1 MLRKFKIKIDGNEY
15 FVEMED
21 LNPQAAALETAT
33 PSVTENTVQNQT
45 PKENKVA
52 EKPAQQS
59 AASGGEGQEVPAPMP
74 GNIVKINVEV
84 GQKVKK
90 DEPLLVLEAM
100 KLENEIVASQDG
112 EVTGINVQKGDNVS
126 AGDVLLTIK

>member
-15 FVEMED
+15 LVEMED
-21 LNPQAAALETAT
+21 LNPRAAVSETAA

-52 EKPAQQS
+52 EKTAQQP
-59 AASGGEGQEVPAPMP
+59 ATSGGDGQEVPAPMP

-112 EVTGINVQKGDNVS
+112 EVTRINVQKGDNVS